1 MSVEKQVAVVTGG
14 SGGIGEAAA
23 LRLAKDGYRVAVV
36 ASSRVERA
44 EAVAEAIRAQGGVA
58 TGFACDVR
66 DPAACNALVE
76 AVIERYGR
84 VDTLVNCAGVFIPTP
99 VGAAKQ
105 ADVQQMIDINLLGTW
120 NMINSV
126 IPSLKAAGAGKIV
139 NVASIA
145 GVTGMGTYAIYCA
158 TKAGIVMLTRSLA
171 CELGRSNINVNC
183 VAPGNTATPMNDDIR
198 NDPAKAAIKDLMISR
213 TPSPRAYS
221 DPEDIAGLIAFLA
234 SDAARAMHGSCL
246 VMDEGITAGI

>member
-126 IPSLKAAGAGKIV
+126 IPSLNLLRDKGGHCDADAF
-139 NVASIA
+139 
-145 GVTGMGTYAIYCA
+145 
-158 TKAGIVMLTRSLA
+158 
-171 CELGRSNINVNC
+171 
-183 VAPGNTATPMNDDIR
+183 
-198 NDPAKAAIKDLMISR
+198 
-213 TPSPRAYS
+213 
-221 DPEDIAGLIAFLA
+221 AGLRTGPLEYQRQLCCPGEYGNPDERRYPQRPRQGSDQGPDDFSHAQSA
-234 SDAARAMHGSCL
+234 SLFRPGGYRRPDRLPRFRCSARHARQLSRHG
-246 VMDEGITAGI
+246 